1 MQSPDIHIFL
11 KKAQKIKVKNDT
23 LFLAMIRAK
32 KNFLGSII
40 SLLLQIDSHF
50 QASECSKE

>member
-32 KNFLGSII
+32 KIFWEVL
-40 SLLLQIDSHF
+40 SHF
-50 QASECSKE
+50 CFR